1 MNKTV
6 QYVKEIYFLQD
17 HMFISG
23 MHVLDGH
30 VSVPSGRNEK
40 MHENDISILCKWSK
54 KSSQ

>member
-1 MNKTV
+1 MNKTA
-6 QYVKEIYFLQD
+6 QYAEEIYFLQN

-23 MHVLDGH
+23 VHVLDGY